1 MSEELIKSVD
11 DLVNQTLANLETPEV
26 EAPAEVIVKSDA
38 APEDQAEDKKE
49 PKAEAKDDKK
59 PVEKDAK
66 DEKKSVDKDAK
77 DEKKEDK
84 KPAFMKKSMEELA
97 LVLSSDELE
106 VINAWREELA
116 SEESVIEET
125 IVKSAAPAEDLSKA
139 FTAELE
145 EIRKSIAVKDDLI
158 KSLSERVE
166 KLAAQPA
173 HAPKG
178 ISDLTVI
185 EKSQEAATLSKAQI
199 SDALFDLQKAG
210 QATSKD
216 VIEFEMRN
224 TISNPQVRELVANAC
239 MKS

>member
-26 EAPAEVIVKSDA
+26 VTEVPAEVIVKSEA
-38 APEDQAEDKKE
+38 KPEDKADEAEDKKE
-49 PKAEAKDDKK
+49 PKAEAKEDKKPADKDDKK
-59 PVEKDAK
+59 D
-66 DEKKSVDKDAK
+66 
-77 DEKKEDK
+77 DK

-97 LVLSSDELE
+97 LVLSADELE

-125 IVKSAAPAEDLSKA
+125 IVKSAAPADDLAKA

-145 EIRKSIAVKDDLI
+145 EIRKAIAGKDELI
-158 KSLSERVE
+158 KSLTERVE

-185 EKSQEAATLSKAQI
+185 EKSQEAPTLSKAQI
-199 SDALFDLQKAG
+199 SEALFDLQKSG